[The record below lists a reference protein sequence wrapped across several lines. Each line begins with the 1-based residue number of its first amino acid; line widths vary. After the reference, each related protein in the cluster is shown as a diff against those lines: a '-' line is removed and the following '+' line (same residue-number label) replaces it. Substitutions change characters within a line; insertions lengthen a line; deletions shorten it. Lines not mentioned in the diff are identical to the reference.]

1 MQIYA
6 KAIEKVADGGKG
18 CQISDRVDTKKEKG
32 INQISLMLISAK
44 PSIDTRKEVAKADF
58 SNIVKVNSNE
68 ELIKKAEVS
77 NDTIAK
83 VKVIE
88 AKASEEV
95 KTNNKTWRIGGG

>member
-1 MQIYA
+1 MATLCRNQNRVGLKKNIR
-6 KAIEKVADGGKG
+6 KSPL
-18 CQISDRVDTKKEKG
+18 QISANPI
-32 INQISLMLISAK
+32 INQV
-44 PSIDTRKEVAKADF
+44 DTRKEVAKADF

>member
-83 VKVIE
+83 VIE

-95 KTNNKTWRIGGG
+95 ITNNKTWRIGGG